1 MMADVVKTPIHK
13 EVAGQVESVTFDT
26 YNWLTTDSQTAFT
39 AIGASVGLYFIF
51 YGLRWALARVLGA
64 HHPITHWRGFMRRV
78 VKRTRSPFL
87 AILAVQTVTHIFTT
101 PPALQT
107 AIAFVFTI
115 SFAVQGA
122 LWARELL
129 LALVDRRADSEDSG
143 DFDSAIN
150 IIKVLVNI
158 VVWTFAIIL
167 ILDNLGVNVTALVA
181 GLGVGGIAIGFAAQG
196 IFGDLFAAL
205 AILFDRPFKVGETIS
220 YGTNTGT
227 VEAIGLKTTRV
238 RALSGEQ
245 LVISNAK
252 LLDQQISNLK
262 RIEERR
268 VAFTIGVIYQ
278 TPPDVLEAIPAEI
291 TAIIEARP
299 LCRFDRVYFV
309 AFSPSSLDF
318 EIVFHVTVPELAT
331 MMEERQAISLAIIR
345 RFAEMKVEFAYPT
358 QTTFTALPDGSM
370 IDPRP
375 AAGEPLAAK
384 TEEPLPKRAR

>member
-1 MMADVVKTPIHK
+1 MMA
-13 EVAGQVESVTFDT
+13 EVAKVPLHKDVAHTVETLTIDT
-26 YNWLTTDSQTAFT
+26 YSWLTTDSENAFM
-39 AIGASVGLYFIF
+39 AVGVAVALYFVF
-51 YGLRWALARVLGA
+51 VALRWGLARILGA
-64 HHPITHWRGFMRRV
+64 HHPITLWRGFTRRI
-78 VKRTRSPFL
+78 VKRTRSPFIAVL
-87 AILAVQTVTHIFTT
+87 AAYIVTHVVET
-101 PPALQT
+101 PSLLQAT
-107 AIAFVFTI
+107 IGVIFTI

-129 LALVDRRADSEDSG
+129 LALVDRRAADSEDST

-150 IIKVLVNI
+150 IIKVLVNV

-205 AILFDRPFKVGETIS
+205 AILFDRPFKVGDVIS
-220 YGTNTGT
+220 YGGNVGT

-245 LVISNAK
+245 LIISNAK
-252 LLDQQISNLK
+252 LLDQQISNLR
-262 RIEERR
+262 RIQERR
-268 VAFTIGVIYQ
+268 VAFTINLIYQ
-278 TPPDVLEAIPAEI
+278 TKPDLLEAIPGEI
-291 TAIIEARP
+291 GAIIKARP
-299 LCRFDRVYFV
+299 LCRLDRVNFL

-318 EIVFHVTVPELAT
+318 EIVYHVTVPEQDVMIA
-331 MMEERQAISLAIIR
+331 ERQAIGFAIIR

-370 IDPRP
+370 VDPRP
-375 AAGEPLAAK
+375 GLEVTKVEPK
-384 TEEPLPKRAR
+384 KLPTRSK